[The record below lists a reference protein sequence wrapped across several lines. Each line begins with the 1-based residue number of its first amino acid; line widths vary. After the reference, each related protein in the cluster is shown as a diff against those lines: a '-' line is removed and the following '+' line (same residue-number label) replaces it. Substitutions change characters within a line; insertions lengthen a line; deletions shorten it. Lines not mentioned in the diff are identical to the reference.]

1 MVDGIP
7 SSGTPGGTIQWQ
19 VFQANG
25 TFQVFVVNVELWC
38 RSLPLVDYLLNTLF
52 LEDVFSFEQIAN
64 RRTLLLSGLGTAGIF
79 EANAILAPSYTVPFP
94 PLI

>member
-7 SSGTPGGTIQWQ
+7 SSGTPRGTIQRQ

-38 RSLPLVDYLLNTLF
+38 RSLPLVDYLLNALC

-64 RRTLLLSGLGTAGIF
+64 GRTSLFSGLGTINIF
-79 EANAILAPSYTVPFP
+79 EANAILAPTSTVPFP